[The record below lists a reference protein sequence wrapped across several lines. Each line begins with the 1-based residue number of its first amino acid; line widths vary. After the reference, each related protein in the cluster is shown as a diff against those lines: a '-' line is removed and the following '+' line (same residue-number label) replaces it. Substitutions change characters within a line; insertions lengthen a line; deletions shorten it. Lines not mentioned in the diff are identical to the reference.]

1 MFPELLFRIPLWWIS
16 HIWWFIS
23 SKYAWLLLTWARCTF
38 SLGSNLMEQSFHQH
52 VSQLGSNSVKIFQ
65 KGSLFPQA
73 LVSVYTFKKKKN
85 LHPPSFIMKHVW
97 KTFYL
102 QKQGFRLHSN
112 LSNGF
117 WKVSL
122 DPKKNIAKRFLLHNS
137 WDLTGGNLENGK
149 LTELSILSQMV
160 LLQKVQICWETN
172 SKKL

>member
-1 MFPELLFRIPLWWIS
+1 MVSLFDWHRYGCGPFAHFIMFPELLFRVPLWWVS

-38 SLGSNLMEQSFHQH
+38 SLGSDLMEQSFHQH

-73 LVSVYTFKKKKN
+73 LVSFCTFV
-85 LHPPSFIMKHVW
+85 LHPPSFIMKHVR

-102 QKQGFRLHSN
+102 QKQGFRLQSN
-112 LSNGF
+112 ISNGF

-122 DPKKNIAKRFLLHNS
+122 NPKENIAQRLLVHNS
-137 WDLTGGNLENGK
+137 WDLMEHTYSYDSLVVSKVEN
-149 LTELSILSQMV
+149 
-160 LLQKVQICWETN
+160 
-172 SKKL
+172 

>member
-1 MFPELLFRIPLWWIS
+1 MVSLFGWHGYGCGPFAHFIMLPELLFRVPLWWVS

-38 SLGSNLMEQSFHQH
+38 SLGSDLMEQSFHQH

-65 KGSLFPQA
+65 KGSLFPLA
-73 LVSVYTFKKKKN
+73 LVSFCTFF
-85 LHPPSFIMKHVW
+85 LHPPSFIMKHVR

-102 QKQGFRLHSN
+102 QKQGFRLHLN

-122 DPKKNIAKRFLLHNS
+122 DPKENIAQSFLLHNS
-137 WDLTGGNLENGK
+137 WDWTEGNLENGK
-149 LTELSILSQMV
+149 LT
-160 LLQKVQICWETN
+160 
-172 SKKL
+172 